1 MDCYL
6 PFQRRFIVPT
16 SEDQAKIP
24 FGRVN
29 HNKYMVT
36 DKTAYIGTSNWSAD
50 YFTDTA
56 GIGMIFE
63 NNCDYHSA
71 HHEDECAG
79 PERRDNST
87 SIRQDLENIFL
98 RDWNS
103 AYAVPLRGRD
113 GN

>member
-1 MDCYL
+1 M
-6 PFQRRFIVPT
+6 
-16 SEDQAKIP
+16 
-24 FGRVN
+24 N

-63 NNCDYHSA
+63 DICDYHA
-71 HHEDECAG
+71 DHNEEECAQRKNG
-79 PERRDNST
+79 T
-87 SIRQDLENIFL
+87 SIRAQLESIFL

-103 AYAVPLRGRD
+103 AYSVPLKRRLD
-113 GN
+113 